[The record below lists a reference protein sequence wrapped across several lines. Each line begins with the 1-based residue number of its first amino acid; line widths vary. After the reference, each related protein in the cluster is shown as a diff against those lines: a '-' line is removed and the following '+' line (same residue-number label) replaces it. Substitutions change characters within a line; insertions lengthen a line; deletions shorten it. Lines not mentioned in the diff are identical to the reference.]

1 MWHIQREPNIP
12 RSFTP
17 QNMRGMAKYLAT
29 GDDVPQVAS
38 GDPSGDDENENSEA
52 QFTQDQQNADAVPP
66 FVAAWQNG
74 PIDESGNPVNA
85 EDYSSQ
91 PGASAYATSD
101 EPDLKIGYRYE
112 NVPVL
117 VDNAS
122 HTGSKMLDVPTPV
135 LLRNGQIVA
144 PSADNLQM
152 FDRAPDNPLEDVN
165 YGLPKPF
172 DKRVV
177 GQDTTLQGSL
187 ETKRQ
192 LAATAPVRS
201 PAKWWEKGLAGTVG
215 GLAGW
220 SNAASR
226 MKQPINAGP
235 AEENILYP
243 GYATKLAEFQSR
255 MAPAEQQVE
264 ILGQQ
269 VGAQYASLK
278 AQSEAQLKQD
288 QAQAALM
295 HGFYWQHRA
304 EMEQNQWAIIPR
316 TGQLVNKI
324 SGQVA
329 QTPQST
335 QERVATAL
343 SILKAAGD
351 PDAVAKS
358 AYFGLNGKLPEVS
371 RSEMS
376 ETELRLKAANGDA
389 GANAAIRRLDD
400 ERARVALASRPPRDP
415 LIDQFTAQRIGLER
429 QNQLNQALKNKT
441 DEESAAQ
448 QKMLA
453 DIAATNSN
461 PNMTDQGV
469 RDAQTSNILNA
480 TQTRLQTAQ
489 DGYAQKWRASGL
501 QTDDYDVKVLP
512 VAPTP
517 GPNGTSK
524 PNPPVVKYSLRVP
537 PAVSAAMKVGV
548 PRTVMFPTGPK
559 TVVKNPDGTIQEK
572 K

>member
-52 QFTQDQQNADAVPP
+52 QFTQDQHNADAVPP
-66 FVAAWQNG
+66 FVAPWQNG
-74 PIDESGNPVNA
+74 QIDESGNPVNA

-112 NVPVL
+112 KVPVL
-117 VDNAS
+117 EDNAS
-122 HTGSKMLDVPTPV
+122 HTGSRIKMLDVPTPV
-135 LLRNGQIVA
+135 LNGQIVA

-177 GQDTTLQGSL
+177 GQDTTLQGAL

-269 VGAQYASLK
+269 VGAQYGSMK
-278 AQSEAQLKQD
+278 AQSEAQLKAA
-288 QAQAALM
+288 QAQAAM
-295 HGFYWQHRA
+295 AHGEYWLSRS
-304 EMEQNQWAIIPR
+304 EQERNQWRIDPK
-316 TGQLVNKI
+316 TGQLYNTI

-329 QTPQST
+329 QKPPTPQDRYQT
-335 QERVATAL
+335 AIALHAT
-343 SILKAAGD
+343 
-351 PDAVAKS
+351 PDEAR
-358 AYFGLNGKLPEVS
+358 YFALNGKLPAPAPAKNVS
-371 RSEMS
+371 EWQSY
-376 ETELRLKAANGDA
+376 LDANGGNSSA
-389 GANAAIRRLDD
+389 
-400 ERARVALASRPPRDP
+400 ALAAKQRDEINKSVQARDP
-415 LIDQFTAQRIGLER
+415 LHDAAALATLDMRR
-429 QNQLNQALKNKT
+429 QNELNKAIKDKT

-461 PNMTDQGV
+461 PNMTDQGA
-469 RDAQTSNILNA
+469 RDAQNAAILNA
-480 TQTRLQTAQ
+480 TQTRLQNAQ
-489 DGYAQKWRASGL
+489 DGYAQKWRESGL

-512 VAPTP
+512 GGA
-517 GPNGTSK
+517 GPNGA
-524 PNPPVVKYSLRVP
+524 PRPPAVKYSLRVP
-537 PAVSAAMKVGV
+537 PAISSAMKVGV
-548 PRTVMFPTGPK
+548 PRVVNSPTGTK
-559 TVVKNPDGTIQEK
+559 TIVKQADGTIQVVK
-572 K
+572 